1 MTGYSIVNHYFG
13 ESLIVEI
20 LFVFLFLIEGKQ
32 KKKRKIN
39 KGGEASQA
47 PLEV

>member
-32 KKKRKIN
+32 KKKKKRKIN
-39 KGGEASQA
+39 KGGEAS
-47 PLEV
+47 